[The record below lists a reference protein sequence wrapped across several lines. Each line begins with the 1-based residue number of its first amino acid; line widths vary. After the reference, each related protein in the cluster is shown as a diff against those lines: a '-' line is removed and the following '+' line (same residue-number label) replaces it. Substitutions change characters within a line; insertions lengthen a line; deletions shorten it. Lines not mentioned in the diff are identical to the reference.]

1 MEASKPGKEKDNL
14 RHMTFEEWEAKAP
27 EWKKRLFKHYNVHPF
42 AADELFRRYPNPQAK
57 AKRRMYLIGI
67 LLTPITVIGMFW
79 GFFRAYK
86 RFMLDDDRK
95 NNLLPDLNRTTSIVR
110 FAMVAYA
117 VILWGLII
125 GAIIAV
131 RIVWPLFFGS
141 REIIPLL
148 GYVAT
153 CLCITGIAIIIYKG
167 WRSSI
172 KRLNIEG
179 RKFGTARFAV
189 ESDIYQY
196 RSGTGLYIGYGL
208 VFGDKGHLLTVAG
221 TRGGKGTNLIVPNLL
236 GAGGYQGS
244 WVVIDPKGEN
254 AAITIRAQK
263 EMGRKVV
270 VLNPWGLLPDHIK
283 ETSTYNP
290 LDILT
295 DIADN
300 NFVDDVAVIAEM
312 IVPVNPDEKDN
323 FFSDNARA
331 IVAGFLMHLMT
342 QDHDAPKGEEDDTEP
357 YERTADDIIN
367 FPPKTLATLW
377 QWLRLNDEA
386 WDKLLSKMSSN
397 DNPYCGLAVRTAAN
411 EIIKLQQSGEKTFGS
426 IIATALQSTN
436 FLNSPA
442 LQESLN
448 GGFDPYTLAD
458 GNTSL
463 YIIIPVDKL
472 KSHARWLRL
481 VVTSTM
487 RAVVRKP
494 NKKVAFLLDEF
505 AALGYMSEI
514 EIALS
519 TYAGY
524 EVTVWCILQSLIQ
537 LRETYGNNWE
547 SFIANSTIR
556 HYFNVSDNFSADYIS
571 HAMGMTSNVTYSGR
585 SIFNVL
591 NADSTP
597 RELITPDELRR
608 ESGTT
613 IFAFFADKPPLT
625 IPKHPYYEDEE
636 LKVRADENPYFKK

>member
-1 MEASKPGKEKDNL
+1 MEASNNKVTKPDL
-14 RHMTFEEWEAKAP
+14 RHITFEEWEAKAP
-27 EWKKRLFKHYNVHPF
+27 AWKKRLFQYYNVHPF
-42 AADELFRRYPNPQAK
+42 AVEELFRRYPNPQSK
-57 AKRRMYLIGI
+57 PKRRMYLIGI
-67 LLTPITVIGMFW
+67 FLTPITVIGMFW

-86 RFMLDDDRK
+86 KFMLFDDR
-95 NNLLPDLNRTTSIVR
+95 NQGLLPDLNRMIPIVR

-117 VILWGLII
+117 FILWLLIFSVI
-125 GAIIAV
+125 FFLVYIL
-131 RIVWPLFFGS
+131 PLFFEL
-141 REIIPLL
+141 RKIVPVLV
-148 GYVAT
+148 Y
-153 CLCITGIAIIIYKG
+153 IAICLVITTLVFGVYKK

-172 KRLNIEG
+172 KRLNMEG
-179 RKFGTARFAV
+179 EKFGTARFAV
-189 ESDIYQY
+189 ESDITDY
-196 RSGTGLYIGYGL
+196 RQGEGLYIGKGL
-208 VFGDKGHLLTVAG
+208 TFNDKGHLLTVAG

-236 GAGGYQGS
+236 GLGGFQGS

-283 ETSTYNP
+283 EADTYNP
-290 LDILT
+290 LDILV
-295 DIADN
+295 DISN
-300 NFVDDVAVIAEM
+300 INFVDDVAVIAEM
-312 IVPVNPDEKDN
+312 IVPMNADEKDN

-331 IVAGFLMHLMT
+331 IIAGLIMHLMT
-342 QDHDAPKGEEDDTEP
+342 HDYDAPEAAKEDAEP
-357 YERTADDIIN
+357 YEQTADDIIQ

-377 QWLRLNDEA
+377 QWLRLNEEA
-386 WDKLLSKMSSN
+386 WDKLLARMCSN
-397 DNPYCGLAVRTAAN
+397 GNPYCGLAVRTAAN
-411 EIIKLQQSGEKTFGS
+411 EIIKLQSSGEKTFGS

-442 LQESLN
+442 LQESLKSS
-448 GGFDPYTLAD
+448 FDPYQLAD

-537 LRETYGNNWE
+537 LRDVYGNNWE

-571 HAMGMTSNVTYSGR
+571 HAMGKTSNVTYTGR

-591 NADSTP
+591 NADATP

-608 ESGTT
+608 ESGKT
-613 IFAFFADKPPLT
+613 IFAFFADKPPLR
-625 IPKHPYYEDEE
+625 ISKHPYYEDAE
-636 LKVRADENPYFKK
+636 LVMLADESPYFKQ